1 MPARRRRINLLRR
14 KAAMLF
20 RRENRFGG
28 ETEAIAAD

>member
-20 RRENRFGG
+20 RREDGFGG
-28 ETEAIAAD
+28 ESGVIAAD